1 MKIIRVIGNVAAVI
15 VLGWLL
21 LEAFLRLQFAPWATI
36 GLVHF
41 ASWFGIEAPDQI
53 EAFGGLLMLIVAALV
68 AIGVVWG
75 INRVVVKRAR
85 PLT

>member
-1 MKIIRVIGNVAAVI
+1 MKIIRVIGNVAAVM

-21 LEAFLRLQFAPWATI
+21 LEAFLRLQFPPWATI

>member
-1 MKIIRVIGNVAAVI
+1 MKIVRVIGNVAAVI
-15 VLGWLL
+15 VLDWLL
-21 LEAFLRLQFAPWATI
+21 LKAFLRLQFAPWATI

-53 EAFGGLLMLIVAALV
+53 EAFGGLLMLIVAALIAV
-68 AIGVVWG
+68 GVVWG